1 MRREPRPPARA
12 QQSYSHVTT
21 SLPGA
26 PVGCC
31 ILRGMAIRTALT
43 LRLENTLGALDRV
56 CQALARENANIIGM
70 SLEGTGV
77 LLLVADNPVHV
88 AGLLRNRDYIVEERE
103 VLYVTVSNG
112 PGGVSA
118 AARLLSQAGVNIEY
132 AFATAGS
139 EQEMAALVVV
149 VEDAQ
154 RAAAA
159 AGM

>member
-1 MRREPRPPARA
+1 
-12 QQSYSHVTT
+12 
-21 SLPGA
+21 
-26 PVGCC
+26 
-31 ILRGMAIRTALT
+31 MAIRTALT
-43 LRLENTLGALDRV
+43 LRLDNTPGALARV

-70 SLEGTGV
+70 SLDGNGA
-77 LLLVADNPVHV
+77 LHLVADNPVHV
-88 AGLLRNRDYIVEERE
+88 AGLLRDRDYAVEERE
-103 VLYVTVSNG
+103 VLYVTVPNG
-112 PGGVSA
+112 PGGVSSVT
-118 AARLLSQAGVNIEY
+118 RLLSQAGVNIEF

>member
-1 MRREPRPPARA
+1 
-12 QQSYSHVTT
+12 
-21 SLPGA
+21 
-26 PVGCC
+26 
-31 ILRGMAIRTALT
+31 
-43 LRLENTLGALDRV
+43 
-56 CQALARENANIIGM
+56 M